1 MAVRTGKAN
10 ADDRKR
16 ADKRTKVEMPDGR
29 TIIVAA
35 GDPIPP
41 EGKVVG
47 KAEEVPTPQE
57 SAEARADKVRT
68 AEVKQPSGRRTAKRA
83 PKKKA

>member
-1 MAVRTGKAN
+1 MAVRTGKEDASEG
-10 ADDRKR
+10 KR

-35 GDPIPP
+35 GDVIPAG
-41 EGKVVG
+41 GKIAG

-57 SAEARADKVRT
+57 SAQARADKVRT
-68 AEVKQPSGRRTAKRA
+68 AEVKEPKARTSKRG
-83 PKKKA
+83 PKKA